1 MIYLDSS
8 VALAHLFAEARRPPS
23 DIWTRRIVSSRL
35 FEYEIT
41 IRMHARRLGKADFAA
56 ARTLLDGMDLLD
68 LSVGILSR
76 ALAPFPLPVR
86 TLDALHLATMDF
98 LRAHG
103 LTFEL
108 ATYDGRRA
116 AGAKALGFTLADL

>member
-1 MIYLDSS
+1 VIYLDSS

-23 DIWTRRIVSSRL
+23 EIWTRRIVSSRL

-56 ARTLLDGMDLLD
+56 ARTLIDGMDLLD

-98 LRAHG
+98 LRANG
-103 LTFEL
+103 LTFEV
-108 ATYDGRRA
+108 ATYDGRLA
-116 AGAKALGFTLADL
+116 ASAEALGFTLADV